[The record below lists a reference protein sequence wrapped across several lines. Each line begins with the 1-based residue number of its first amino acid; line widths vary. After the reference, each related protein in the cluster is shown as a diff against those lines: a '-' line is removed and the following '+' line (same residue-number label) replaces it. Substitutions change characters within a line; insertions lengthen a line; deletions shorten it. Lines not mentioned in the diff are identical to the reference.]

1 MKSIVT
7 VGFFV
12 IFVFN
17 IFILDQ
23 SITQQKSLIVERAL
37 PEAPFENLVEITT
50 DEEQASEII
59 EFAVPLQL
67 LIESVGVQAFVESVG
82 ILDGGMAVPVLPENV
97 GWYEFGARPGE
108 VGSAVFAGHVNWKD
122 RPEAVFTN
130 LKNVQIGD
138 MVQVINRDGE
148 VVNFLVDEIKSYPF
162 DADASEVFSSDDGL
176 ARLNLIT
183 CDGVWNPTLGSH
195 ESRLVIFTIKI

>member
-1 MKSIVT
+1 M
-7 VGFFV
+7 GFFG
-12 IFVFN
+12 
-17 IFILDQ
+17 IFICA
-23 SITQQKSLIVERAL
+23 ILIVDPLTSKQESVSVESSPAPEIFPVEVVAVEEISPVEVAMPLAL
-37 PEAPFENLVEITT
+37 SIDSVGVEALV
-50 DEEQASEII
+50 
-59 EFAVPLQL
+59 
-67 LIESVGVQAFVESVG
+67 ESVGV
-82 ILDGGMAVPVLPENV
+82 LDGGMAVPSLPEYV

-108 VGSAVFAGHVNWKD
+108 AGSAVFAGHVNRKD

-138 MVQVINRDGE
+138 VVQVVNSDGE
-148 VVNFLVDEIKSYPF
+148 LLEFLVDEIKSYPF

-183 CDGVWNPTLGSH
+183 CDGVWNPVLRSH